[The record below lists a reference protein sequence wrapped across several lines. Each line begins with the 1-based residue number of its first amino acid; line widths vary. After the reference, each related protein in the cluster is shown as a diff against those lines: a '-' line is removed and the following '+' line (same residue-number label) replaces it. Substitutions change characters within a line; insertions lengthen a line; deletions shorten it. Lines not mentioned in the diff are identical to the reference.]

1 MYNCDHCRIEFPEK
15 DAVFDEIDGHKKVF
29 CCHGCHGIYLLVH
42 EAGLDSFYDR
52 RTGWKPGPAQ
62 EAVVSSDVFL
72 DSIADKD
79 GQSEIDLNISGIRC
93 ASCIWLIEHY
103 LSKVDGITFVNVNY
117 ATHRARVRWIT
128 GRITIEDVLKKI
140 ASIGYLP
147 RPYTASIYEEQI
159 KEERRDLLI
168 RFGTAS
174 FLSMQLMLYTV
185 ALYAGFFHGMES
197 LYRKLFQ
204 VIALIISTPVIFYCG
219 YPFLKG
225 FLRGIKNRTLNMDT
239 LIFAGSFSAYA
250 YSIAIMITGSET
262 QEVYFDTSAMIIT
275 LILLGRYIEA
285 GAKGRAIGAIS
296 SLISLQPKDARLVK
310 SKDEKPVQVPVAI
323 LKPGNLIEVIPG
335 DRIPVDGKVVEG
347 SSEADESMLTGESKP
362 VAKSK
367 GCEVFT
373 GTMNINGR
381 LVINV
386 LKTGRE
392 TALAHII
399 RAVEDAQS
407 RKAHIQ
413 TVADKV
419 VAWFVPAIIA
429 IAGETFAFWF
439 LHKGDI
445 SSALMN
451 SVAVLVIACPCAL
464 GLATPLA
471 VLVGSGI
478 MSSMGVLV
486 KGGDIL
492 EVMGKADFIYFDKTG
507 TLTKGDYSLS
517 EIVTYGTDKT
527 ILHTKAA
534 SVERGSEHAI
544 GRALTKD
551 IDERSLYGVRD
562 FKAHSGK
569 GVEGYIDDDKI
580 VLGNKIFLEDSGVE
594 LTRQQAE
601 DFGRLSAGGS
611 TVIGIA
617 WEGALHG
624 WFIISDRLRDESV
637 KVVAGLKSEGY
648 SVGLITGDNR
658 FVAEDIA
665 KKAGI
670 NIVESEI
677 LPLGKA
683 EKVRSVKADGH
694 KVVMVGDGINDAPAL
709 TEADAG
715 VAMGSASDIA
725 MGSADVVLMRNDLGL
740 LVNSLRLAK
749 RTLSIIKQ
757 NLFWAFSYN
766 LIAIPL
772 AVSGKIHPVL
782 SAAFMA
788 ASSLLVVGNSLRL
801 YKKVPE

>member
-1 MYNCDHCRIEFPEK
+1 MYNCDHCRIEFTEK
-15 DAVFDEIDGHKKVF
+15 DAVFDEIDGQKKVF
-29 CCHGCHGIYLLVH
+29 CCHGCNGIYRLVH

-62 EAVVSSDVFL
+62 EAVVSSEIFL
-72 DSIADKD
+72 DSITEVN
-79 GQSEIDLNISGIRC
+79 GQSEVDLNIDGIRC

-103 LSKVDGITFVNVNY
+103 LSKVEGISFVNVNY
-117 ATHRARVRWIT
+117 ATHRAKVRWISAK
-128 GRITIEDVLKKI
+128 IKVEDVLKKI

-147 RPYTASIYEEQI
+147 RPYTASVYEEQI
-159 KEERRDLLI
+159 KGERRDLLI

-185 ALYAGFFHGMES
+185 ALYAGFFHGMEP

-204 VIALIISTPVIFYCG
+204 IIALVISTPVIFYCG

-225 FLRGIKNRTLNMDT
+225 FIRGLKNKMFNMDT

-250 YSIAIMITGSET
+250 YSIAIMITGTEA

-285 GAKGRAIGAIS
+285 GAKSKAIGAIS
-296 SLISLQPKDARLVK
+296 SLISLQPKDARFIK
-310 SKDEKPVQVPVAI
+310 SQDEKPVQIPVAS
-323 LKPGNLIEVIPG
+323 LKQGDLIEVVPG
-335 DRIPVDGKVVEG
+335 DRMPVDGIVVEG
-347 SSEADESMLTGESKP
+347 ASEIDESMLTGESKP
-362 VAKSK
+362 VSK
-367 GCEVFT
+367 TKDSEVFT

-381 LVINV
+381 LLINV
-386 LKTGRE
+386 LKTGRD
-392 TALAHII
+392 TVLSHII
-399 RAVEDAQS
+399 RSVEDAQS

-419 VAWFVPAIIA
+419 VSWFVPVIIV
-429 IAGETFAFWF
+429 IATCTFAYWF
-439 LHKGDI
+439 VHMGDT
-445 SSALMN
+445 SAALMN

-471 VLVGSGI
+471 VLVSSGI
-478 MSSMGVLV
+478 MSSMGVLI

-492 EVMGKADFIYFDKTG
+492 EVMGKADMVYFDKTG
-507 TLTKGDYSLS
+507 TLTKGKYSLS
-517 EIVTYGTDKT
+517 EIVSYGIDKKK
-527 ILHTKAA
+527 LHIIAA

-551 IDERSLYGVRD
+551 IDESLLFKTSG
-562 FKAHSGK
+562 FKAHTGK
-569 GVEGYIDDDKI
+569 GVEGIMDTKRI
-580 VLGNKIFLEDSGVE
+580 ILGNMSFLSESGIEFTDVQIF
-594 LTRQQAE
+594 
-601 DFGRLSAGGS
+601 DFNRLSSGGS
-611 TVIGIA
+611 TVVGIA
-617 WEGALHG
+617 FADRLEG
-624 WFIISDRLRDESV
+624 WFVISDSLRDEAAR
-637 KVVAGLKSEGY
+637 VVSELKAGGY
-648 SVGLITGDNR
+648 RVGLITGDHHL
-658 FVAEDIA
+658 VANDVA
-665 KKAGI
+665 RKAAI
-670 NIVESEI
+670 DVVEAEI
-677 LPLGKA
+677 MPIGKA
-683 EKVRSVKADGH
+683 EKVRAEKADGRR
-694 KVVMVGDGINDAPAL
+694 VIMVGDGINDAPAL

-725 MGSADVVLMRNDLGL
+725 MDSADVVLMRNSLSL
-740 LVNSLRLAK
+740 LVRALVLAK

-788 ASSLLVVGNSLRL
+788 GSSLLVVGNSLRL
-801 YKKVPE
+801 YKYR